1 MQDYERD
8 KIFNVIEIF
17 FINEFSDE
25 ISLISQ
31 VKEISVNDYS
41 YCFEFSSKGE
51 DYFVKIPKFEQLV
64 LRKDKPVLTFSNED
78 ILFAKAEYFSLLKL
92 RDQTKVKDISC
103 IEVIVYIEEI
113 NAIITKKFHGNDF
126 YLLLRQYYLDLSK
139 NSQKRTVLLFDNL
152 ISFYISAI
160 QNVQD
165 DSKEYHSKETISK
178 IQRYISSIGA
188 DKESESIFLE
198 NELKMTNLPTKR
210 LIIGFKGFDIRNVI
224 YSDENILAILDPG
237 KEKIESIES
246 YFSRIYATLI
256 IIYWGHLF
264 LFFGTKLHKDLL
276 DSFEERIM
284 HKVNPITFHLELRKE
299 LYKHWD
305 MALFALRKK
314 RWPKFIKDMLQTI
327 YVDSFYKKVL
337 KENKLRLIDVLR
349 VGN

>member
-1 MQDYERD
+1 M
-8 KIFNVIEIF
+8 
-17 FINEFSDE
+17 
-25 ISLISQ
+25 
-31 VKEISVNDYS
+31 
-41 YCFEFSSKGE
+41 
-51 DYFVKIPKFEQLV
+51 
-64 LRKDKPVLTFSNED
+64 
-78 ILFAKAEYFSLLKL
+78 KL

-152 ISFYISAI
+152 ISFYISVI

-188 DKESESIFLE
+188 DKENESIFLE

-237 KEKIESIES
+237 KEKN
-246 YFSRIYATLI
+246 RIYRE
-256 IIYWGHLF
+256 LF
-264 LFFGTKLHKDLL
+264 LEDLCNTHNYLLGPSLFFFGKKLHKDLL
-276 DSFEERIM
+276 DSFEE
-284 HKVNPITFHLELRKE
+284 KNN
-299 LYKHWD
+299 
-305 MALFALRKK
+305 A
-314 RWPKFIKDMLQTI
+314 
-327 YVDSFYKKVL
+327 
-337 KENKLRLIDVLR
+337 
-349 VGN
+349 